1 MIGIVCENSGIA
13 QTLLSAFDVLAF
25 DIFFRKDDWDWILK
39 FDIVVFQ
46 PRNADKF
53 PFDVTTFGF
62 PTWCYYYNNEPYLK
76 VLIHVDFMH
85 LPDEKLPNRDY
96 YVHFVDPEDKCK
108 RYRPTV
114 LNETN
119 FLNFNLFANAK
130 SPKYAY
136 YFIKKD
142 NYICS
147 YAFVYDILFNSFYS
161 NVLEIK
167 PANFY
172 LIKNYP
178 TENYAPNFFCVDV
191 LYGTFVSLY
200 WNRQSPP
207 EAHYYIINEKDFTN
221 IKLIDKMVLNEFD
234 ENILKDIFDNKIDE
248 SFYPTFTSYGRQIFI
263 SFKLVSDKKFA
274 FNGFWKSESE
284 YEVHFQDFEIG
295 VVPLKNN
302 YYRKLFRAK
311 KSWIQYDRPVGRES
325 AESTPP
331 PLPQPQPLTEAPP
344 PAPSTT
350 KLSTTAPPPTTQ
362 PSTSPKTTTA
372 PPPPTSS
379 SKTTTVSATKT
390 FQFKSSSI
398 IDSSTAPSTSSP
410 TTTTTSNNSN
420 ATNKGTNSI
429 LPTPQAQNSGT
440 TTTSSSNE
448 FSCFIYENPWI
459 LYLIIAIDICEI
471 IIIILLIVFKFR
483 GAKKMKEAMAKKNI
497 QKSTKKNKK
506 KPSSE
511 AMPIKKSSKKKKQK
525 NSKEYYNIG

>member
-1 MIGIVCENSGIA
+1 ME
-13 QTLLSAFDVLAF
+13 L
-25 DIFFRKDDWDWILK
+25 
-39 FDIVVFQ
+39 Q
-46 PRNADKF
+46 PRKADEF
-53 PFDVTTFGF
+53 PIDVTTFGF
-62 PTWCYYYNNEPYLK
+62 PTWCYYYSNEPYLK

-85 LPDEKLPNRDY
+85 PGASKQPNDDY
-96 YVHFVDPEDKCK
+96 FVHFVDPEDKCK
-108 RYRPTV
+108 DYRPTV

-119 FLNFNLFANAK
+119 FLNLNLLANTK
-130 SPKYAY
+130 SAKYAY

-142 NYICS
+142 NFICS
-147 YAFVYDILFNSFYS
+147 YVFVYDDLFNSFYS
-161 NVLEIK
+161 NILEIK
-167 PANFY
+167 PVNFY

-178 TENYAPNFFCVDV
+178 TENYAPNFFCIDV

-200 WNRQSPP
+200 WNRQSPLKNRKILRVLP
-207 EAHYYIINEKDFTN
+207 LSAEAHYYIINEKDLTN

-234 ENILKDIFDNKIDE
+234 ENILKDIFDNKFDE

-274 FNGFWKSESE
+274 FNGFWKNESE
-284 YEVHFQDFEIG
+284 YDVHFQDFQIG
-295 VVPLKNN
+295 VRPLADN
-302 YYRKLFRAK
+302 YKRKLFRAK

-331 PLPQPQPLTEAPP
+331 PLPQPQPLTETPP

-362 PSTSPKTTTA
+362 PSTSL
-372 PPPPTSS
+372 
-379 SKTTTVSATKT
+379 KTTTVSATKT
-390 FQFKSSSI
+390 FPFKSSSI

-440 TTTSSSNE
+440 TATSSSNG
-448 FSCFIYENPWI
+448 FGCFIYENPWI

-471 IIIILLIVFKFR
+471 IIIILLIIFKFR
-483 GAKKMKEAMAKKNI
+483 GAKKMKEAMAKKNV

-506 KPSSE
+506 KQSSE

-525 NSKEYYNIG
+525 KSTTEKSATKTEDDGKTLIAVPKNTTTSVDQGTNYFTVNQSFAHSVQKK